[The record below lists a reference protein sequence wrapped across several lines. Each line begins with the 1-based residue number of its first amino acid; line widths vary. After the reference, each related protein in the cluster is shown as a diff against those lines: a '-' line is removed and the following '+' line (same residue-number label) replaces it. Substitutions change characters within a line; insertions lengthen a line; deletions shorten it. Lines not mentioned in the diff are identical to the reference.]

1 LLIFAKL
8 VGLNRSEREK
18 QINELVELMGIG
30 DFVDRLVREY
40 SGGMVRKLE
49 IAQALLHNPKVL
61 LLDEPTVGLDPAS
74 RRSVWDVLK
83 TLQEKYDSTILLTTH
98 YMEEAE
104 ALCDRIAIM
113 DHGKIVIIG
122 TPKEIM
128 EQAGVETLEDA
139 FIVLT
144 GHEAEEGGNF
154 NELKRV
160 RKTARRLQ

>member
-1 LLIFAKL
+1 
-8 VGLNRSEREK
+8 
-18 QINELVELMGIG
+18 
-30 DFVDRLVREY
+30 
-40 SGGMVRKLE
+40 
-49 IAQALLHNPKVL
+49 
-61 LLDEPTVGLDPAS
+61 
-74 RRSVWDVLK
+74 
-83 TLQEKYDSTILLTTH
+83 
-98 YMEEAE
+98 MEEAE